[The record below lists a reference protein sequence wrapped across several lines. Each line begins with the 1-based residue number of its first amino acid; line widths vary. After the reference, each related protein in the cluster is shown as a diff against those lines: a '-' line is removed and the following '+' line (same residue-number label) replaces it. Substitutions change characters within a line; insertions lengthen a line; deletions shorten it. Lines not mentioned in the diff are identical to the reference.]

1 MALRTPWDSTVED
14 VQRASTL
21 RPEAPARTPFSPMVE
36 RLAPTPND
44 PRFHGDG
51 RYGGTPNPPNPTPPQ
66 PAAATP
72 SPAAAAAEAP
82 AAEAAKKGGWF
93 RRAASAAGEA
103 ANTLRNAPGKA
114 VGMLDADIMPALRA
128 APGKVASMANS
139 TLGRA
144 ALPVSVGMSA
154 MGSADTSTA
163 EYERRTGLRGG
174 DVPSDLGVRAAGVIQ
189 DLGNNLTFGVADRV
203 GNLITGN
210 GFKRSAGNQVGE
222 LFGPGQEVGGPA
234 ALPNAPQAA
243 GQVSADPRTAT
254 DWAPRPDV
262 SAPAGPVGGTV
273 NRVGNSFSGEDVKA
287 GFGYT
292 GAGRPAGLTPAQGG
306 GGLRGGGTV
315 TSLNM
320 SEGHRQNLLE
330 LARLRDPNSSG
341 AFVNGQFVQSP
352 DSQLAAQRASVSTGD
367 GGNTLGQG
375 AVGFGPGGGGGLSG
389 RRAERANAMAI
400 SAANNETQ
408 RLNNERTNQTT
419 LRGQEMLYAGHMAPL
434 QYQQGRMQLA
444 GQYLRAAGGDP
455 AKAFALASSRGDTDI
470 AEHLGKTV
478 STMQGQAAE
487 GNKLVDAKYDE
498 VKTGM
503 KGRFN
508 FMDKE
513 GQPKMSDAMEAQAY
527 TRFRNAHPDFHN
539 EPDQAKRQQMLRDH
553 LGDEELAAR
562 FGAPKNG
569 GYANLV
575 PGFLSPNQPMLRQN
589 GIPGDDLL
597 VKGKIDTP
605 YKGALLSPGIQSG
618 DRFYDPGPGKSA
630 VNMGDLSADALQRL
644 NFHMQSAK
652 QREANRLRN

>member
-1 MALRTPWDSTVED
+1 MARPDWYDTPRGMPSTVPGNSGAASL
-14 VQRASTL
+14 RAAQGFNAAPGVSGYTA
-21 RPEAPARTPFSPMVE
+21 PVAPA
-36 RLAPTPND
+36 APLD
-44 PRFHGDG
+44 LRG
-51 RYGGTPNPPNPTPPQ
+51 GGTGVNPTMPQ
-66 PAAATP
+66 PAL
-72 SPAAAAAEAP
+72 AAAPAEPAPKVGVGRAIADGLRTTGSVLRTGAGYVGAGLKASTPMAIGAAAGAIQNKIDASVPEQAP
-82 AAEAAKKGGWF
+82 FVPPESAPGGIPIDPNGPRGPAKIENHPLGFGPDNEFTRNLANTMNALPGTGPATNVLRSGSAAAKLLT
-93 RRAASAAGEA
+93 AGENA
-103 ANTLRNAPGKA
+103 AQ
-114 VGMLDADIMPALRA
+114 VGTQVVRGAQA
-128 APGKVASMANS
+128 APGYV
-139 TLGRA
+139 
-144 ALPVSVGMSA
+144 PQPSA
-154 MGSADTSTA
+154 
-163 EYERRTGLRGG
+163 
-174 DVPSDLGVRAAGVIQ
+174 P
-189 DLGNNLTFGVADRV
+189 
-203 GNLITGN
+203 
-210 GFKRSAGNQVGE
+210 
-222 LFGPGQEVGGPA
+222 
-234 ALPNAPQAA
+234 PNTPQA
-243 GQVSADPRTAT
+243 ADPRTAT
-254 DWAPRPDV
+254 DWGSRPDV

-292 GAGRPAGLTPAQGG
+292 GDGRPGGLTPAQGG

-419 LRGQEMLYAGHMAPL
+419 LRGQEMTYAGHMAPL

-478 STMQGQAAE
+478 STMQGQAVE

-527 TRFRNAHPDFHN
+527 TRFRSAHPDFHN